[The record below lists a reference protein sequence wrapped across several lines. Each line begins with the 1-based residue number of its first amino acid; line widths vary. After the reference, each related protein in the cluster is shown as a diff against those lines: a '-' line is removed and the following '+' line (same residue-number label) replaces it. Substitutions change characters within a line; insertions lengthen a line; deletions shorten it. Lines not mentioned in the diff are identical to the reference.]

1 MTRPLLTEF
10 LHSLSNDELL
20 DLMAQDQRKALNDPA
35 LLFLEPHRKGQTSD
49 AEYLTAAY
57 CALEITG
64 KQIAEAK
71 TEAQAQAAR
80 LRYDTYCKGLDDIRN
95 RLFRAAEAKLAQ
107 EPFPVRDRYLGLLT
121 HGWLNADAPESKPIP
136 REHWAAGTMDWQRR
150 QLRMD
155 QTNKMWSGVEVFD
168 LSELPPE
175 IAAAVIGREVTDND
189 RPIVAQRALH
199 DFLANRIQDRDNNS
213 PELGQDAL
221 WQAAQYHFPE
231 NRVPREWVRDWVKK
245 FMPEPLRKKP
255 GRPAL
260 TK

>member
-1 MTRPLLTEF
+1 MTRPLLPD
-10 LHSLSNDELL
+10 LHVLSNDELL
-20 DLMAQDQRKALNDPA
+20 DLMARDHHAAKNNPA
-35 LLFLEPHRKGQTSD
+35 VLFLRPEVEGQESWAELRD
-49 AEYLTAAY
+49 AGYR
-57 CALEITG
+57 ALETAG
-64 KQIAEAK
+64 KEIARAK
-71 TEAQAQAAR
+71 TEGEAQAAT
-80 LRYDTYCKGLDDIRN
+80 LRWEKYSKAIDEMNN
-95 RLFRAAEAKLAQ
+95 RLFRVAERRLA
-107 EPFPVRDRYLGLLT
+107 EGALPTATGGHVGLLAR
-121 HGWLNADAPESKPIP
+121 GWQNLDAPECVLIP

-175 IAAAVIGREVTDND
+175 TAAAVIGREVIDTD
-189 RPIVAQRALH
+189 RPIVARGAL
-199 DFLANRIQDRDNNS
+199 DEFLANRIKNLDNNS

-231 NRVPREWVRDWVKK
+231 NRVPREWVREWVKQ